1 MLDKIFSMLIGDKTE
16 YTINSEKQHNLKQ
29 LSTGLQWMM
38 ARSMLK
44 DRLINMQWFLM
55 QFAEAKNVLNKNK
68 ITLKEFY
75 EYIEKNEKSLVE
87 PKLIKET
94 KGLLV
99 LAVTE
104 EYLIPK
110 NMVEKGNYFEKQIV
124 GFE

>member
-16 YTINSEKQHNLKQ
+16 YTIDSKKQHKLEQ

-87 PKLIKET
+87 PNLIKET

-110 NMVEKGNYFEKQIV
+110 NMVEERNYFEKQIV